1 MYFLTR
7 HTVYGGIFCTKRNL
21 CITILCSWS
30 CEASFMLSKKVF
42 SNPSEEITFLQ
53 TVSTQQ
59 ATSVCML
66 SCTQHLLL
74 LWSGLCLLTTV
85 TGKCTPHFQG
95 SCGGF
100 AAWLRLQA
108 NFGSGPTSSR
118 LCCLL
123 LFFKTTLNVSQP
135 IPALAPAFLGSSRLS
150 SCIRTTC
157 LQRTLDS
164 CAQSQSR
171 CGDHYTYHSTCILFH
186 NRCTSC

>member
-100 AAWLRLQA
+100 AVLLSLQA
-108 NFGSGPTSSR
+108 NLAQIALHHASAACSSSSKRPLNASRPT
-118 LCCLL
+118 
-123 LFFKTTLNVSQP
+123 
-135 IPALAPAFLGSSRLS
+135 PALVPAYLESSRLS
-150 SCIRTTC
+150 SCIMTTC
-157 LQRTLDS
+157 LDRLLTAVSLT
-164 CAQSQSR
+164 
-171 CGDHYTYHSTCILFH
+171 CGNHCTHHSTCMLFH
-186 NRCTSC
+186 QRMHLMLIL